1 MVSWAATNYRLVL
14 GSRDST
20 TGWPKQMWT
29 AESIT
34 VHIEPRGTGRLSMV
48 CGVHNRHDALGFTK
62 YVVHSD
68 DVILQNDVHWKVVGA
83 PQSWTVGDS
92 KKFNVVQLSKL
103 LTFPVPMTEPVPP
116 PASTHFF
123 GFEQLIA
130 GVQEFEDGF
139 ERGYM

>member
-1 MVSWAATNYRLVL
+1 
-14 GSRDST
+14 
-20 TGWPKQMWT
+20 
-29 AESIT
+29 
-34 VHIEPRGTGRLSMV
+34 MV

-92 KKFNVVQLSKL
+92 KVYKVVQLSKL
-103 LTFPVPMTEPVPP
+103 LTFPVPMTEPVPDP
-116 PASTHFF
+116 GSSHFF